1 MEPTPLPRF
10 VLGSGYSAR
19 MGATF
24 EFTPTFARFVAGSHE
39 NDWPATEHGR
49 KPLCAFA
56 SGTNATKVCP
66 KDLLNS
72 SSLTKKNSLSFLIG
86 PPTLPPNWFCRNDG
100 LTVSKKFRASSAL
113 LRRNSYADPCSSFVP
128 DLLTAFTTAP
138 LPPNSAL

>member
-1 MEPTPLPRF
+1 
-10 VLGSGYSAR
+10 

-24 EFTPTFARFVAGSHE
+24 EFTPTFARFVRGSHG
-39 NDWPATEHGR
+39 NVSPVGKHGT

-56 SGTNATKVCP
+56 SGTSATTVCP

-86 PPTLPPNWFCRNDG
+86 PPRLPPNWFCLNDG

-113 LRRNSYADPCSSFVP
+113 LRKNSYADPCSSLVP
-128 DLLTAFTTAP
+128 DFVTAFTTAP
-138 LPPNSAL
+138 LPPNWAL